1 MLQYTNRPTQKIL
14 AKHSQNEHTRHDL
27 SSTLRSPVGLL
38 EVIARMIE
46 HVVMVPGLACTWELF
61 APQSSALEGLATFS
75 VANHSACDDLPSL
88 ARSILDDAPPRFA
101 LCGFSLGGYVA
112 LEIMRQA
119 PDRVTRL
126 ALLDTAA
133 GPELPEQTVRRRRL
147 LKLAIEEGMDRVC
160 DLMMPYL
167 VGTTR
172 WNDPALAATVRR
184 MFSDTGAAAFSRQV
198 QVIMSRPD
206 SRPDLRHI
214 QCPTMILVGRDD
226 MLTPVAAAEEMAAE
240 IPHASF
246 IVLSDCGHLT
256 TLERPAAVSA
266 AMQNWLAKGIAM

>member
-1 MLQYTNRPTQKIL
+1 MQYTNRLTQKIL
-14 AKHSQNEHTRHDL
+14 AKRGQNEHTPHDF
-27 SSTLRSPVGLL
+27 SSILRSPVGFL
-38 EVIARMIE
+38 EVIAHMIE

-61 APQSSALEGLATFS
+61 APQSSALEGLAKFS

-88 ARSILDDAPPRFA
+88 ARSILDDAPRRFA

-133 GPELPEQTVRRRRL
+133 GPELQEQTVRRRRL
-147 LKLAIEEGMDRVC
+147 LELAIEEGMDRVC
-160 DLMMPYL
+160 DLMIPYL
-167 VGTTR
+167 VGGTS
-172 WNDPALAATVRR
+172 WNDPELAATVRR
-184 MFSDTGAAAFSRQV
+184 MFSETGAAAFSRQL

-214 QCPTMILVGRDD
+214 HCPTMILVGRDD
-226 MLTPVAAAEEMAAE
+226 LLTPVAAAEEMAAE

-266 AMQNWLAKGIAM
+266 ALQNWLAKGIAK